1 MKKIILF
8 ALLTTS
14 LFAEAKIYMGLGYSL
29 YDESYSYSASDLPST
44 SDNAYRLKFGYGIR
58 EAYAVEFA
66 FDYIEHASYDIT
78 PETGKAKYAFNIA
91 LMKAF
96 DWGIYI
102 NPFVKVGFGAGM
114 IDTGG
119 TSNPSLTY
127 ASFDA
132 ATGFFI
138 PINSSSDFEIAYEY
152 KNLSYEQRRQ
162 NPGETN
168 EEYQMY
174 KSIPSNSSHVNNI
187 YFGYNIRF

>member
-1 MKKIILF
+1 LKKTILF

-29 YDESYSYSASDLPST
+29 YNESYSYSASILPDT
-44 SDNAYRLKFGYGIR
+44 SDNAYKLKFGYGIR

-66 FDYIEHASYDIT
+66 LDYIEHASYDQA

-114 IDTGG
+114 IDTEG
-119 TSNPSLTY
+119 TTNPSLKY
-127 ASFDA
+127 GSFDMG
-132 ATGFFI
+132 TGFFI
-138 PINSSSDFEIAYEY
+138 PVNSFSDFEIAYEY
-152 KNLSYEQRRQ
+152 KNISYEKQ
-162 NPGETN
+162 NQLDSTI
-168 EEYQMY
+168 Q
-174 KSIPSNSSHVNNI
+174 NSSHVNSL
-187 YFGYNIRF
+187 YFGYNVRF